1 MIDFTPMTLAASR
14 VELHLMRQ
22 KLAVKRMAFLFELAL
37 MKQIHNAYLEDF
49 FRSQEKHSL

>member
-37 MKQIHNAYLEDF
+37 MKQIHNTYLENF